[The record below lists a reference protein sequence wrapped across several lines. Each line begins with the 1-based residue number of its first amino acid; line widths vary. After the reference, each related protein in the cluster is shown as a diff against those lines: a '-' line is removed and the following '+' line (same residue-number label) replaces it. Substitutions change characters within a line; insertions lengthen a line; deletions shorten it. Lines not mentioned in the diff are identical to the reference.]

1 MQIGTINS
9 DATAIG
15 DGITTALS
23 RLRSLQSKSKVIVL
37 MTDGGNN
44 SGKIGPLMATEA
56 AKALGVKV
64 YTIGLG
70 NREIVQ
76 QMGLPAGYLPDD
88 DTLQKIA
95 QMTGGVFY
103 SADNSEKLEAIY
115 NNIDKLEKTTHT
127 LKKFESQS
135 ELFGWAVLP
144 ALGLLGMGLGLQQ
157 TRYRRLP

>member
-1 MQIGTINS
+1 
-9 DATAIG
+9 
-15 DGITTALS
+15 
-23 RLRSLQSKSKVIVL
+23 
-37 MTDGGNN
+37 
-44 SGKIGPLMATEA
+44 
-56 AKALGVKV
+56 
-64 YTIGLG
+64 
-70 NREIVQ
+70 
-76 QMGLPAGYLPDD
+76 
-88 DTLQKIA
+88 
-95 QMTGGVFY
+95 MTGGVFY